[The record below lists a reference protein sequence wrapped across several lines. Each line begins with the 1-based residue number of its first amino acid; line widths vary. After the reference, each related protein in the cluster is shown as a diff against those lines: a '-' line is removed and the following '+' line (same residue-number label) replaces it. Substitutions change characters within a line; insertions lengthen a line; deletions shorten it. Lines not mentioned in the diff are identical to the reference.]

1 MVEEVLLFS
10 KELRLAVDRGAHDEE
25 LKEIALRGGMQTLQ
39 IAAVDKLARGITTS
53 DEVLRTVYSVEDEEE
68 V

>member
-10 KELRLAVDRGAHDEE
+10 KELRQAIDSGAHEGE
-25 LKEIALRGGMQTLQ
+25 LREIALRGMQTLQ
-39 IAAVDKLARGITTS
+39 IAAVDKLVRGITTAE
-53 DEVLRTVYSVEDEEE
+53 EVLRTVYSVEEEA